1 MGKSLNDIVHVSA
14 LQNKINGAIRYIHI
28 LSSNIHPIFI
38 FPRFFWLLSFVSAD
52 KVCSFF
58 WKMNGWFKQK
68 QIVAFMEVCRMEAT
82 KLAGLVNP
90 WLMNNAAQ

>member
-1 MGKSLNDIVHVSA
+1 VST
-14 LQNKINGAIRYIHI
+14 LQNKINGAIKSIHVCLQI
-28 LSSNIHPIFI
+28 ST
-38 FPRFFWLLSFVSAD
+38 RFWSFLDSFGFLSFVSAD

-68 QIVAFMEVCRMEAT
+68 QIVAFMEVCRTEAT
-82 KLAGLVNP
+82 KLAGLVTP

>member
-1 MGKSLNDIVHVSA
+1 
-14 LQNKINGAIRYIHI
+14 
-28 LSSNIHPIFI
+28 
-38 FPRFFWLLSFVSAD
+38 VSAD

-82 KLAGLVNP
+82 KLAGLVTP
-90 WLMNNAAQ
+90 WMMNNAAQ